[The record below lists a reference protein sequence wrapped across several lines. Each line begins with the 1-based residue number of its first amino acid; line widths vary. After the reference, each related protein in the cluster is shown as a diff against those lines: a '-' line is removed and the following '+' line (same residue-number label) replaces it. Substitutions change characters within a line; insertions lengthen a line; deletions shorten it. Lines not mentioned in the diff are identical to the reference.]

1 MLELYVDPGTLEV
14 RRRDLLVR
22 DLLEAI
28 RGARLH
34 GIRIRMSLHLLG
46 YRPLTGVKSQLE
58 TLPQTGLAS
67 TPVTR
72 TDRAGMRKVIWQP
85 PRPGVRT
92 VKQWPPGAPT
102 GDSEACPRM
111 GRCMTVRGVPVT
123 RISPPLKGMRKVLGM
138 LVAAEGAVLSI
149 MMTVQGL
156 AGDQGP
162 PRSGGLRR

>member
-1 MLELYVDPGTLEV
+1 
-14 RRRDLLVR
+14 
-22 DLLEAI
+22 
-28 RGARLH
+28 
-34 GIRIRMSLHLLG
+34 
-46 YRPLTGVKSQLE
+46 
-58 TLPQTGLAS
+58 
-67 TPVTR
+67 
-72 TDRAGMRKVIWQP
+72 MRKVIWQP

-92 VKQWPPGAPT
+92 VKQWPPGAAK

-123 RISPPLKGMRKVLGM
+123 RISPLQGMRKVLGM

-156 AGDQGP
+156 AGDWGP